1 MIDYHQDNFY
11 DQIINLEYP
20 AKLPESLIEIKQDFE
35 QIKVDDIE
43 NTITQEFIGSS
54 ILDRIQPG
62 DSIAVAVGSRGIY
75 NLSTIVKT
83 VISIFKQ
90 AGAIPFVFPSMGSHG
105 GGTAEGQITLLA
117 ELGITPD
124 LIGAEIKATMEVIKI
139 GEISDGPELFMDINS
154 AKADATFLIGRI
166 KPHTDFH
173 AKLESGL
180 SKMCVIGLGKKTGAE
195 AMHKFGSAGFRKF
208 LSTAARIY
216 QQKTNVIG
224 GLGILENAFSET
236 AELRILPIEEIG
248 TEIEVRLLQRA
259 RDLMAKLPFNSI
271 DVLVL
276 KEIGKNVSG
285 TGMDTNVVGRMMIPR
300 EPEPEDGPDIAVIA
314 VLDLTE
320 ESHGNAS
327 GIGMANVTTFRFVSK
342 IDWNSTYTNA
352 ITTSTFGMQ
361 RAALPIT
368 MTSDRR
374 ALEVMARGCGVSLEK
389 ARWVFASNTGKLG
402 TLWVTGNMIDEVNAN
417 PRLRITNEVPLSF
430 DLNGNIISPWLLDP
444 ITQDLKEGKK

>member
-1 MIDYHQDNFY
+1 M
-11 DQIINLEYP
+11 
-20 AKLPESLIEIKQDFE
+20 
-35 QIKVDDIE
+35 
-43 NTITQEFIGSS
+43 
-54 ILDRIQPG
+54 
-62 DSIAVAVGSRGIY
+62 
-75 NLSTIVKT
+75 
-83 VISIFKQ
+83 
-90 AGAIPFVFPSMGSHG
+90 
-105 GGTAEGQITLLA
+105 
-117 ELGITPD
+117 
-124 LIGAEIKATMEVIKI
+124 
-139 GEISDGPELFMDINS
+139 
-154 AKADATFLIGRI
+154 
-166 KPHTDFH
+166 
-173 AKLESGL
+173 
-180 SKMCVIGLGKKTGAE
+180 
-195 AMHKFGSAGFRKF
+195 
-208 LSTAARIY
+208 
-216 QQKTNVIG
+216 IG

-259 RDLMAKLPFNSI
+259 RDLMAKLPFNTI

-320 ESHGNAS
+320 EFINAS